1 VAVLCRF
8 KDRDVGILPC
18 VSCAADFIVPS
29 ICGSNGRVVALR
41 KSRGCWLRRR
51 YAHEIYEATK

>member
-1 VAVLCRF
+1 VLCLF

-18 VSCAADFIVPS
+18 VSCVVDFIVRS

-41 KSRGCWLRRR
+41 KSRSSWLRRR
-51 YAHEIYEATK
+51 SAHEIYKATK